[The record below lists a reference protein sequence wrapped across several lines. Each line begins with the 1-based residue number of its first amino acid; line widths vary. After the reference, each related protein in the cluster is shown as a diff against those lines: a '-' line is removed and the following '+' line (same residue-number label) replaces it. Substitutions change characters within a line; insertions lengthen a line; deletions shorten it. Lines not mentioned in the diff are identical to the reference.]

1 MSESLTDTDFARDN
15 DSLYVMPLQIIPFET
30 TALRRGR
37 LIRNTVLQPA
47 IEVFRSD
54 DGVSG
59 QILINDITP
68 EFGHLHFGWSLKDI
82 HPDYKILRQLANLT
96 SYDIYSLRI
105 FFREHDIPLQSVAYL
120 TLSADKKVQL
130 NGYMQSFTQ
139 PLVKHI
145 YGDAHVGTK
154 DATDI
159 VRLFSDPDSGK
170 ALARIERL
178 ADLLNLTVRGIPAF
192 LEDFADIYLSFSYYQ
207 EHLDDIVPKMLD
219 MVRELDELKQNWQMK
234 QDANLMSACQD
245 LINDLSDL
253 TSSTTGRFESFHKNT
268 ENMWDNISAERFRA
282 TEKMIK
288 SYHTTIGG
296 VLCGLGIKMNAWK
309 KRFPSAE
316 VGGPQAR
323 AEMILSS
330 MRPGMELIKKI
341 DAAAPLT
348 TNTPAPSPKAIGKED
363 PYAA

>member
-1 MSESLTDTDFARDN
+1 MSELSKDANFDRDN
-15 DSLYVMPLQIIPFET
+15 DSLYVMPLQIVPFET
-30 TALRRGR
+30 PALRRGL

-47 IEVFRSD
+47 IEVYKSE

-59 QILINDITP
+59 QILIEDITP
-68 EFGHLHFGWSLKDI
+68 EFGHHHFGWSLKGI
-82 HPDYKILRQLANLT
+82 HPDYKTLRQLANLT

-105 FFREHDIPLQSVAYL
+105 YFREHKIPLHSVAYL
-120 TLSADKKVQL
+120 ALSAEKKAKL
-130 NGYMQSFTQ
+130 NGYMRSFTQ
-139 PLVKHI
+139 PLVNHI
-145 YGDAHVGTK
+145 YGDTNITTH

-159 VRLFSDPDSGK
+159 VKLFSDPDSAK
-170 ALARIERL
+170 ALAKIERL
-178 ADLLNLTVRGIPAF
+178 ADLLDLTVQGIPAF

-219 MVRELDELKQNWQMK
+219 LVRELNDLQENWQMK
-234 QDANLMSACQD
+234 QDPNLMGACQD

-282 TEKMIK
+282 TEEMIK

-309 KRFPSAE
+309 KTVSLRRGRRAAGTRGNGLVQHAAGHGNDQE
-316 VGGPQAR
+316 NRCRRAADHRHAIRVAR
-323 AEMILSS
+323 
-330 MRPGMELIKKI
+330 PHQ
-341 DAAAPLT
+341 
-348 TNTPAPSPKAIGKED
+348 
-363 PYAA
+363 